1 MKKIL
6 TLGFLIALTLFSC
19 AEKTDKVSISQR
31 SGEFDVVPSCDT
43 IEYPERDWYQED
55 RGYLFLSIFCF
66 PAPAND
72 STALLGWDP
81 KSYRVTKMDREF
93 VFPDQTGNA
102 GKVLMTDGTNVYW
115 GDLPTP

>member
-1 MKKIL
+1 MLFTIL
-6 TLGFLIALTLFSC
+6 CLTIFTSCKEKGFA
-19 AEKTDKVSISQR
+19 DKQKSESNKL
-31 SGEFDVVPSCDT
+31 SNPMLPSCDT
-43 IEYPERDWYQED
+43 LEYYGRDWDYAD
-55 RGYLFLSIFCF
+55 KTSIFLSVFCF
-66 PAPAND
+66 PIEPND